1 MEDVQN
7 SPAPVALPIDRVGV
21 KGLKLPLL
29 VRDRAQGT
37 QHTVANVDVSV
48 DLPAAFKGTHMS
60 RFVQA
65 LANWTEDLDYAGMKR
80 LLEDVRERLNARR
93 AHIVFHF
100 PYFVQKNAPATACPG
115 ILPYECRLTGELPED
130 GKPSFL
136 LEVTVP
142 VMTVCPCSKA
152 ISREGAHSQRADV
165 RMAVRMR
172 GFCWIEDF
180 IEIAEASGSSPVYS
194 LLKREDE
201 KFVTEDAFSRPTF
214 VEDVVRNVAS
224 RLADHPHVSGVRVE
238 VESYESIHALTPDVT
253 SLKALNF
260 SWGVLPHQ
268 VGNDNVGH
276 LARAER
282 FIASSS
288 LFGLGEDVVITA
300 GQPTSSSPQPR
311 GTNLVKIY
319 RK

>member
-48 DLPAAFKGTHMS
+48 DLPAAFKGTHMSRFVQALAAFKGTHMS

-224 RLADHPHVSGVRVE
+224 RLTDHPHVSGFRVE
-238 VESYESIHALTPDVT
+238 VESYESIHAHNAFACIEHGVT
-253 SLKALNF
+253 L
-260 SWGVLPHQ
+260 
-268 VGNDNVGH
+268 
-276 LARAER
+276 
-282 FIASSS
+282 
-288 LFGLGEDVVITA
+288 
-300 GQPTSSSPQPR
+300 
-311 GTNLVKIY
+311 
-319 RK
+319 

>member
-100 PYFVQKNAPATACPG
+100 PYFVQKNAPATPRHSALRVQADRRVARGRQAVVPA
-115 ILPYECRLTGELPED
+115 RSD
-130 GKPSFL
+130 GSRDDRMPVLKGHQPRRRTQPAGRRAHGGPDARVL
-136 LEVTVP
+136 L
-142 VMTVCPCSKA
+142 
-152 ISREGAHSQRADV
+152 D
-165 RMAVRMR
+165 R
-172 GFCWIEDF
+172 GFHRD
-180 IEIAEASGSSPVYS
+180 
-194 LLKREDE
+194 R
-201 KFVTEDAFSRPTF
+201 R
-214 VEDVVRNVAS
+214 
-224 RLADHPHVSGVRVE
+224 GVRLV
-238 VESYESIHALTPDVT
+238 
-253 SLKALNF
+253 
-260 SWGVLPHQ
+260 
-268 VGNDNVGH
+268 
-276 LARAER
+276 AR
-282 FIASSS
+282 
-288 LFGLGEDVVITA
+288 LFVA
-300 GQPTSSSPQPR
+300 QAR
-311 GTNLVKIY
+311 
-319 RK
+319 R

>member
-29 VRDRAQGT
+29 VRDRTQGS
-37 QHTVANVDVSV
+37 QHTVAKVDLSV

-65 LANWTEDLDYAGMKR
+65 LSSWNEDLDYAAMKR
-80 LLEDVRERLNARR
+80 LLEDVQERLQARR
-93 AHIVFHF
+93 AHIVFRF
-100 PYFVQKNAPATACPG
+100 PYFVQKKAPATACLG
-115 ILPYECRLTGELPED
+115 ILPYECRLTGELKEE
-130 GKPSFL
+130 KLTFL

-165 RMAVRMR
+165 RIAVRMR

-224 RLADHPHVSGVRVE
+224 RLEGHPHVDGFRVE
-238 VESYESIHALTPDVT
+238 VESYESIHAHNAFACIEHGV
-253 SLKALNF
+253 SL
-260 SWGVLPHQ
+260 
-268 VGNDNVGH
+268 
-276 LARAER
+276 
-282 FIASSS
+282 
-288 LFGLGEDVVITA
+288 
-300 GQPTSSSPQPR
+300 
-311 GTNLVKIY
+311 
-319 RK
+319 